1 MAATKMPTIL
11 KLRGSPMRTNE
22 KQTNQRVDPG
32 PIRFERPHT
41 ALDQSGPA
49 VNFTNG
55 EETDWL
61 RLAPVWRPGKTDS
74 AASIMEVK

>member
-1 MAATKMPTIL
+1 MAATIMPTIL
-11 KLRGSPMRTNE
+11 KLRGSPMCTNE

-32 PIRFERPHT
+32 PIRFERLRT

-55 EETDWL
+55 EEIDWL
-61 RLAPVWRPGKTDS
+61 RLAPGWRPGKTDS
-74 AASIMEVK
+74 AAGIMEVK